1 MTQAHRI
8 PTAREIMTR
17 DLVTLGTETC
27 IFEAIGVLLKNKISG
42 APVVDVYGQL
52 VGMLSEADCLRVLAS
67 GDFHSENLHDTGT
80 VRDYMTQAER
90 IVGPEVDIYALAHH
104 FLRCQ
109 VRRFPV
115 VDAGRLVGQVSRR
128 DVLRGIETMRQH
140 RAPRKHY
147 PDYRE
152 PSRAPFP
159 VDSRYGV

>member
-1 MTQAHRI
+1 MSQSHRI
-8 PTAREIMTR
+8 PTARDIMTGT
-17 DLVTLGTETC
+17 LVTLGPEQC

-52 VGMLSEADCLRVLAS
+52 VGVLSEADCLRVLAS

-90 IVGPEVDIYALAHH
+90 IVGPDIDIYALAHH

-115 VDAGRLVGQVSRR
+115 VDHGRLVGQVSRR
-128 DVLRGIETMRQH
+128 DVLRGIEAMRRT

-152 PSRAPFP
+152 PSRAPYP
-159 VDSRYGV
+159 ADSRYGV